1 MDTKESNK
9 KIINLINKKDATANM
24 IIPNVI
30 NHLEMNGFTY
40 QELEAW
46 VAEFVQAYNEMM
58 ERKNRVNYHEK
69 LISLRKSQE
78 EEREKITKKIE
89 ELNIEIEKYSE

>member
-1 MDTKESNK
+1 MNTKEHNK

-46 VAEFVQAYNEMM
+46 VAEFVQSYNEMM